1 MSKLSALLL
10 IGLTVVVVGCTKEDP
25 ATKDAANKPDSKTGS
40 ATSGGGLKIV
50 FIPKNTGNPYFKP
63 VIQGFEDA
71 AKEINA
77 DFTTTAPATGDA
89 TSQISV
95 IKDQIQRGVNVIAI
109 APNSP
114 DALNNVLDEAR
125 GKDIQIIT
133 VDADLAKNEGHRN
146 AAVLS
151 TDFNKIGDSQ
161 IELLGS
167 LIGYEGSFAI
177 LSATTDAPNQNV
189 WIAKMKE
196 ALKNPKYAKMKLVDT
211 VYGDDQPEKSTTVC
225 EGLLST
231 HPDLRGIISPNS
243 VGLAAAAQT
252 IKLAGVYPGGPH
264 AVGKGLQLTGLST
277 PNQMKA
283 FVKSG
288 VVTSFQLWNP
298 HDMGY
303 IATYLAK
310 DIIVNKHLPSEGSEV
325 ACAKL
330 GVRKLG
336 KLNVINAG
344 DLVTFDKSNIDKF
357 DF

>member
-1 MSKLSALLL
+1 MSKLSVLLL
-10 IGLTVVVVGCTKEDP
+10 LGLSVAIVGCSKEEPVTKEASNSPGASTGP
-25 ATKDAANKPDSKTGS
+25 AA
-40 ATSGGGLKIV
+40 SGGSLKIV

-71 AKEINA
+71 SKEIKA

-89 TSQISV
+89 TSQIAI
-95 IKDQIQRGVNVIAI
+95 IKDQIQRGVDVIAI

-114 DALNNVLDEAR
+114 DALNNVLDEAKKK
-125 GKDIQIIT
+125 GITILT
-133 VDADLAKNEGHRN
+133 VDADLDKNESHRD

-151 TDFNKIGDSQ
+151 TDFSKIGESQ
-161 IELLGS
+161 VELLGS
-167 LIGYEGSFAI
+167 LIGYEGPFAI

-196 ALKNPKYAKMKLVDT
+196 TLKLPKYAKMKLVDT

-231 HPDLRGIISPNS
+231 HPDLRGIISPTS

-264 AVGKGLQLTGLST
+264 ATGKGLQLTGLST
-277 PNQMKA
+277 PNQLKA
-283 FVKSG
+283 FVNSG
-288 VVTSFQLWNP
+288 VVTSFQLWSP

-303 IATYLAK
+303 IATYLGQAIHTGKLKAAK
-310 DIIVNKHLPSEGSEV
+310 GVEIDVPN
-325 ACAKL
+325 L
-330 GVRKLG
+330 GKRKLE
-336 KLNVINAG
+336 KNNVISAG
-344 DLVTFDKSNIDKF
+344 PLVTFDKSNIGKY